1 MRFQSTR
8 FKCAFRSF
16 LLPALFGACLL
27 PGCRKDEP
35 PQSPNAT
42 TAAPARLPNQDLG
55 KTDIL
60 KRGQGPK

>member
-1 MRFQSTR
+1 MRYRDNR
-8 FKCAFRSF
+8 FKRVLLLL
-16 LLPALFGACLL
+16 LLPVLFGAYAL
-27 PGCRKDEP
+27 PGCHRDEP

-42 TAAPARLPNQDLG
+42 TAAPARLPNQDFG

>member
-1 MRFQSTR
+1 MRFQTTH
-8 FKCAFRSF
+8 FKRAFWWF
-16 LLPALFGACLL
+16 LLLMLLGACVLS
-27 PGCRKDEP
+27 GCHKDEP
-35 PQSPNAT
+35 PASPNAA